1 MPHFRPFAIPL
12 VTVLCILFSCKKT
25 TVEGPAGPPGA
36 NGTNGNSTIAGTIY
50 GKVALFDS
58 LGKALTD
65 NSGATILFEN
75 TTPQI
80 SVTSAADGSFTSP
93 VLSSGIYDI
102 SISKPGYGTMR
113 LNHFQHTGGVNTSQT
128 GIIEIGK
135 KLSSWF
141 DIKNLKVD
149 TGTGNGGYRYMVMT
163 ISLTHPQTLPWSQ
176 GIMYFSHAPGVGNQ
190 SNDYAYRNVFYRV
203 DDSTMI
209 FEDFGQDLT
218 QYTDQFLNTNYV
230 YVAVALDNPKLFT
243 YTDSAGNDVYPATG
257 NLSNE
262 VKVYNNL
269 KNY

>member
-1 MPHFRPFAIPL
+1 MLIFRSRTISL
-12 VTVLCILFSCKKT
+12 VFIISILFSCKKT
-25 TVEGPAGPPGA
+25 TVEGPAGPPGPD
-36 NGTNGNSTIAGTIY
+36 GSNGNSTITGTVY

-58 LGKALTD
+58 LGKAVTD
-65 NSGATILFEN
+65 NSGVTILFEN
-75 TTPQI
+75 TNPQI
-80 SVTSAADGSFTSP
+80 SVTSAVDGSFTSP
-93 VLSSGIYDI
+93 ELSSGTYNL
-102 SISKPGYGTMR
+102 SFSKSGYGTMK
-113 LNHFQHTGGVNTSQT
+113 LFHFQHTGGVNSSQT
-128 GIIEIGK
+128 GIIEMGK
-135 KLSSWF
+135 KQSSWF

-209 FEDFGQDLT
+209 FQDFGQDLT
-218 QYTDQFLNTNYV
+218 QYTDQFLNTDYV

-243 YTDSAGNDVYPATG
+243 YTDSTGNDVYPATG